1 MTTSSS
7 LKVLFKRAIEE
18 VFNEECFYYTP
29 RMLEVRFY
37 LVSVA
42 GSIISII
49 SVIENLLLFFLIARF
64 QYAALMQTISHIA
77 MTSGTFLIIAATMER
92 YLITL
97 QWAKLSLVQ
106 NHRRKIAIICIMIG
120 VISKASI
127 YFEYNIIH
135 HPNCTGQMYEWEMKF
150 HSFADDNTVYH
161 IYWRLWYRNAVTI
174 IAPFFVLLFL
184 NIRIVTLQTNTDSA
198 RDATRTLIC
207 VITSYLISNFLNVI
221 LTFMENTEYKETILQ
236 NYPDAYAI
244 IVDVV
249 SLLTTAP
256 LKEEIFGIIRNWCK
270 GNKNCQQD
278 VDVDEELAM
287 SINSIP
293 NHTVT
298 ESDDCDEKLQSV
310 SSPQDCNGCI
320 VLQDLPEANVSANQQ
335 ASRQSIDIS
344 LTNTNIDSSAGIKLV
359 EKTGGYNHEL
369 QKLLNTGKET
379 PL

>member
-1 MTTSSS
+1 
-7 LKVLFKRAIEE
+7 
-18 VFNEECFYYTP
+18 
-29 RMLEVRFY
+29 MLSDFF
-37 LVSVA
+37 
-42 GSIISII
+42 IFPW
-49 SVIENLLLFFLIARF
+49 LLGLWF

-92 YLITL
+92 Y
-97 QWAKLSLVQ
+97 
-106 NHRRKIAIICIMIG
+106 
-120 VISKASI
+120 
-127 YFEYNIIH
+127 
-135 HPNCTGQMYEWEMKF
+135 
-150 HSFADDNTVYH
+150 
-161 IYWRLWYRNAVTI
+161 RNAVTI

-184 NIRIVTLQTNTDSA
+184 NIRIVTLQTN
-198 RDATRTLIC
+198 
-207 VITSYLISNFLNVI
+207 
-221 LTFMENTEYKETILQ
+221 
-236 NYPDAYAI
+236 
-244 IVDVV
+244 
-249 SLLTTAP
+249 TAP

-320 VLQDLPEANVSANQQ
+320 VLQDLPEAN
-335 ASRQSIDIS
+335 

>member
-1 MTTSSS
+1 
-7 LKVLFKRAIEE
+7 
-18 VFNEECFYYTP
+18 
-29 RMLEVRFY
+29 
-37 LVSVA
+37 
-42 GSIISII
+42 
-49 SVIENLLLFFLIARF
+49 
-64 QYAALMQTISHIA
+64 MQTISHIA
-77 MTSGTFLIIAATMER
+77 MTSGTFLIIAATMERVPIPVR

-184 NIRIVTLQTNTDSA
+184 NIRIVTLQTN
-198 RDATRTLIC
+198 
-207 VITSYLISNFLNVI
+207 
-221 LTFMENTEYKETILQ
+221 
-236 NYPDAYAI
+236 
-244 IVDVV
+244 
-249 SLLTTAP
+249 TAP